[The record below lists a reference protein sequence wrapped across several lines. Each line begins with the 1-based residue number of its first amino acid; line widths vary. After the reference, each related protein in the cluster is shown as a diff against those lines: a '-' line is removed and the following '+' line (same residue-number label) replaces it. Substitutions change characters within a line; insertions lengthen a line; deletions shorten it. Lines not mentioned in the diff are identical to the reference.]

1 MSKILAPKLPLT
13 LGSDTQYEMINN
25 YTKLA
30 LQNLKMLVLTIP
42 GERVMDTNFGVGLAS
57 FLFELNSMSTR
68 DSISAKI
75 QEQVS
80 EYLPYIEILNIMYH
94 SSLEDPTVSEH
105 FLSIKIEF
113 NIIPVGINTSLILSL
128 DGDEVIDSSE
138 IVTYSW

>member
-42 GERVMDTNFGVGLAS
+42 GERVMDTNFGVGLS
-57 FLFELNSMSTR
+57 TFLFELNNMSTR
-68 DSISAKI
+68 NSISAKI

-128 DGDEVIDSSE
+128 DGDEIIDSSE

>member
-128 DGDEVIDSSE
+128 DGDEVIGSSE
-138 IVTYSW
+138 IVTYS

>member
-128 DGDEVIDSSE
+128 DGDEIIDSSE
-138 IVTYSW
+138 IVTYS

>member
-1 MSKILAPKLPLT
+1 
-13 LGSDTQYEMINN
+13 
-25 YTKLA
+25 
-30 LQNLKMLVLTIP
+30 ML
-42 GERVMDTNFGVGLAS
+42 
-57 FLFELNSMSTR
+57 TR

-138 IVTYSW
+138 IVTYS

>member
-42 GERVMDTNFGVGLAS
+42 GERVMDTNFGVGLS
-57 FLFELNSMSTR
+57 TFLFELNNMSTR
-68 DSISAKI
+68 NSISAKI

-128 DGDEVIDSSE
+128 DGDEIIDSSE
-138 IVTYSW
+138 IVTYS

>member
-138 IVTYSW
+138 IVTYS